1 MAKILDIAKF
11 ANDTYKHNPNLDLF
25 TNKEFINLKVS
36 FDDSTGFHA
45 TSYYNPNTKEVVIAY
60 TGTNGISD
68 VNDDG
73 KLALRLST
81 EQTPEAI
88 KFLETTNTEIKN
100 TYGLELKNTNVTIT
114 GHSLGGYLAQKVI
127 QDVLSKGT
135 INKENLVAVIF
146 NSPRTGE
153 KVEHSKNIVS
163 ISDNNDSVNA
173 VGGSKITDNIMEVNS
188 GTNDFYVSHKMDTM
202 IKYLEEHPS
211 IGLFTVKYL
220 NELTDNEKQQFL
232 NNPEDFI
239 LNYEDSDSKV
249 GKLIREAVKDYAK
262 LETELNNQ
270 KAVNAIKDFNDG
282 KINLDKVIDAVSL
295 SPKAI
300 LDFSNILKNKGNSNL
315 LNFLKDVESFKTAPE
330 EIKRR
335 IILESEEGNQASTQL
350 GTSIG
355 GSIGSLVVAN
365 NDFSNI
371 EKIAISTT
379 TTTIGQNVG
388 EYLYWTRD
396 NNGSGA
402 FKDFDVDALKNL
414 QGAVVSFAIS
424 SYFSKNDNVADILG
438 MDGTFIGGLADF
450 TVSYTLGYYGSQ
462 AVSELFASLI
472 SINNIDYKN
481 NKIFKNVA

>member
-1 MAKILDIAKF
+1 MSLSFLDIAKF

-25 TNKEFINLKVS
+25 TSKEFIKLEIPITS
-36 FDDSTGFHA
+36 STGFHA
-45 TSYYNPNTKEVVIAY
+45 TSYYNHNTKEVVIAY

-88 KFLETTNTEIKN
+88 DFFKTTTARIEND
-100 TYGLELKNTNVTIT
+100 YGLDNVNVTIT

-127 QDVLSKGT
+127 KYGLTEGT

-146 NSPRTGE
+146 NSPGTGE
-153 KVEHSKNIVS
+153 KVEHSNIFS
-163 ISDNNDSVNA
+163 ISDKNNSINA

-300 LDFSNILKNKGNSNL
+300 SDFSNILKNKGNSNL

-355 GSIGSLVVAN
+355 GSIGSVIIGN

-371 EKIAISTT
+371 EKIAISTST
-379 TTTIGQNVG
+379 TVVGQNVG
-388 EYLYWTRD
+388 EYLFWD
-396 NNGSGA
+396 KNNVNGSGA
-402 FKDFDVDALKNL
+402 FDDIGADFKNTL
-414 QGAVVSFAIS
+414 QGVIC
-424 SYFSKNDNVADILG
+424 Y
-438 MDGTFIGGLADF
+438 
-450 TVSYTLGYYGSQ
+450 
-462 AVSELFASLI
+462 
-472 SINNIDYKN
+472 
-481 NKIFKNVA
+481 